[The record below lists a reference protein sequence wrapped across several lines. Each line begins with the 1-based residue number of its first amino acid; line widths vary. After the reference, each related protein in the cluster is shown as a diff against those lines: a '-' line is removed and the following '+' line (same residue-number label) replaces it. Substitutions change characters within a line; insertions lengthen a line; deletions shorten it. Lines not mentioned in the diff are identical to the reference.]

1 MRKFLL
7 VLFSILLLAGCSSQ
21 PKPCT
26 TAVFD
31 ENGLHWDGPMPRL
44 EFDMARFQEDHV
56 AIVTNVGEG
65 NAINANLRLGA
76 SDGRHRSKFP
86 EYPFGDIAPG
96 GSIEADLSDFM
107 DDNAGIWNGALMLR
121 FTLEG
126 QTVTI
131 VHELDTGGDLT

>member
-7 VLFSILLLAGCSSQ
+7 FLCSILILAGCSSR
-21 PKPCT
+21 PKSYT

-31 ENGLHWDGPMPRL
+31 DDGLHWDGLMPRL
-44 EFDMARFQEDHV
+44 EFDMARFQKDHV

-65 NAINANLRLGA
+65 NAVNANLQLGA
-76 SDGRHRSKFP
+76 SDGRHRSELP

-107 DDNAGIWNGALMLR
+107 DDNAGIWNGELMLR

-131 VHELDTGGDLT
+131 VHKLDTGGELS